1 MFQPQAF
8 LHYGKPPLK
17 GFRQA
22 RVLSSKALCILQLML
37 RSSSFDK
44 GEGLINFSLRIN

>member
-8 LHYGKPPLK
+8 LHYGKPPLN
-17 GFRQA
+17 R
-22 RVLSSKALCILQLML
+22 LSPGPGSFIKSALYLQLML